1 VNSIWNA
8 NSSPFFGLAWDSQS
22 SLQHAILVEGKRE
35 GERERVMH
43 TGLTGAKVEIP
54 PHHLPGILSGVE
66 GQTSPIVVIAQCGG
80 GSGRGYPHNLR
91 VALALEKAGF
101 RILLVDLLTAMEAHN
116 PDMAF
121 DIPVLSDR
129 LNDAVEW
136 LRSHPETASSP
147 LGLFGS
153 GASTAAALNVAAAR
167 RDAIRA
173 LVSRSGRPDLS
184 DALAEVEAPTL
195 CIVGQLDP
203 LLIEING
210 LALPEMNCVKQLVI
224 VPGAAHLFEEPG
236 TMDIVVDEARA
247 WFTRH
252 LLGS

>member
-1 VNSIWNA
+1 
-8 NSSPFFGLAWDSQS
+8 
-22 SLQHAILVEGKRE
+22 
-35 GERERVMH
+35 MH
-43 TGLTGAKVEIP
+43 TGLAGAKVEIP
-54 PHHLPGILSGVE
+54 PHRLLGILLGE
-66 GQTSPIVVIAQCGG
+66 KGQTGPIVVIAQCGRAA
-80 GSGRGYPHNLR
+80 SRSRPHNAF
-91 VALALEKAGF
+91 VAMALEKAGF
-101 RILLVDLLTAMEAHN
+101 RILLVELLTTAETHK

-136 LRSHPETASSP
+136 LRSHPETADSP

-153 GASTAAALNVAAAR
+153 GASAAAALNVAAAR

-173 LVSRSGRPDLS
+173 VIARGGRPDLS

-203 LLIEING
+203 LLVEING

-224 VPGAAHLFEEPG
+224 VPGATHSFEEPG
-236 TMDIVVDEARA
+236 TMDVVVDETRT
-247 WFTRH
+247 WFANH
-252 LLGS
+252 LGGS